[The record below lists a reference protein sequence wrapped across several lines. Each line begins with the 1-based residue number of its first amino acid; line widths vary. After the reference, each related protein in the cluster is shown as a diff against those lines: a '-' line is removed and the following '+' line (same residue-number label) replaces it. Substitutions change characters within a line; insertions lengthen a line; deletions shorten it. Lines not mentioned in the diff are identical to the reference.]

1 MIHQNDTVTDH
12 GPETDTMSGLEPLFT
27 PSCVA
32 VVGASDS
39 EGSVG
44 RALMENLTD
53 DFEGEV
59 VPINPD
65 HDAILGHECYSTLG
79 AVSGSDSIDVAVVA
93 TPPEAV
99 IDVVQEAGEEGIE
112 EIVIITSGF
121 AEAESDGATRQEQ
134 LQELAEEY
142 DLDVVGPNCLGVI
155 STRTGLNATFAPES
169 ASPGPIS
176 FMSQSG
182 ALISAVLDWA
192 ADGIGF
198 KDIVSLG
205 NGAVL
210 TSVDFL
216 DDWSDDPETNVVL
229 AYLEDIE
236 RGREFI
242 DVGRDVTQDTPL
254 VVLQSGQSQAGTE
267 AASSHTGAL
276 SGSAAISRAG
286 LDQAGAIRAE
296 DVETMLDVTR
306 VLVDQ
311 PVPESDGIGI
321 VTNAGG
327 PGVLATDIID
337 ESRLSLSS
345 FTDDTRSTLGDS
357 LPDEADIENP
367 LDVLGSA
374 DAEQFREVL
383 DTVLDDSTVGAVIVI
398 ACPTGVLDFDALA
411 TAVAD
416 RYDDHDKPLVTCL
429 MGSRS
434 IDSASQ
440 SLTENGIPNYFDP
453 ARAIQSLDALARF
466 SEIRQHEYHP
476 PTTFA
481 VDEERARSVLM
492 EATQRDSDHLD
503 VDAMELLDAYGI
515 SVPDGGVAENPNEA
529 VELAREIDGPVV
541 MKVVSPDIVHKS
553 DVGGVIVGVEV
564 DDVANVFGD
573 ILTRA
578 QEHRSDATIL
588 GVLVQEMV
596 DSEAGQETIIG
607 MDRDPQF
614 GPALMFGFGGLYMQV
629 FEDTTFRVAPVS
641 EQEAR
646 CMTEEIETAS
656 LLRGARDND
665 AVDIDA
671 LVETIQR
678 VSQLVTDFSAIE
690 ELDINPL
697 VALPDGVYAVDLGV
711 TVDDDKL

>member
-1 MIHQNDTVTDH
+1 
-12 GPETDTMSGLEPLFT
+12 MSGLETLFT
-27 PSCVA
+27 PSRVA
-32 VVGASDS
+32 VIGASDS

-44 RALMENLTD
+44 RVLMDNLTD
-53 DFEGEV
+53 DFDGDV
-59 VPINPD
+59 VPVNPD
-65 HDAILGHECYSTLG
+65 HDAIFGHECYADLG
-79 AVSGSDSIDVAVVA
+79 AVPASIDVAVVA

-99 IDVVQEAGEEGIE
+99 IDTVQEAGENGIE
-112 EIVIITSGF
+112 AIVVITSGF
-121 AEAESDGATRQEQ
+121 AEAESEGATRQEQ

-155 STRTGLNATFAPES
+155 STRTGLNATFAPKS

-182 ALISAVLDWA
+182 ALVSGILDRA

-205 NGAVL
+205 NEAVL

-216 DDWSDDPETNVVL
+216 EEWGDDPETDVVL

-236 RGREFI
+236 HGREFI
-242 DVGRDVTQDTPL
+242 DVGRDVTRDTPL

-276 SGSAAISRAG
+276 SGSTAISRAG

-296 DVETMLDVTR
+296 DMEELMDFTR

-311 PVPESDGIGI
+311 PVAGSNEVGI

-327 PGVLATDIID
+327 PGVLTADVID
-337 ESRLSLSS
+337 ESRLSLAS
-345 FTDDTRSTLGDS
+345 FADDTRSMLGDS
-357 LPDEADIENP
+357 LPHEADIENP
-367 LDVLGSA
+367 IDVLGTA
-374 DAEQFREVL
+374 DAERFRDVL
-383 DTVLDDSTVGAVIVI
+383 GTVLDDPAVGAVILI

-416 RYDDHDKPLVTCL
+416 RYADHDKPLVTCL
-429 MGSRS
+429 VGGRS
-434 IDSASQ
+434 TDSAGQ
-440 SLTENGIPNYFDP
+440 SLAENGIPNYFDP
-453 ARAIQSLDALARF
+453 ARAVRSLDALVR
-466 SEIRQHEYHP
+466 SGEIHQREYHS
-476 PTTFA
+476 PTEFA
-481 VDEERARSVLM
+481 VDEERARSVLA
-492 EATQRDSDHLD
+492 EANQRDSDHLD

-515 SVPDGGVAENPNEA
+515 PVPDGGVAEDPNEA
-529 VELAREIDGPVV
+529 VEFAQGIDGPVV

-553 DVGGVIVGVEV
+553 DVGGVTVGVEI
-564 DDVANVFGD
+564 DDVASEFED
-573 ILTRA
+573 ILARA
-578 QEHRSDATIL
+578 QEHRSDATVL
-588 GVLVQEMV
+588 GVLVQEMI

-614 GPALMFGFGGLYMQV
+614 GPALLFGFGGLYVEV

-641 EQEAR
+641 EREAR
-646 CMTEEIETAS
+646 RMTEEIETAP
-656 LLRGARDND
+656 LLRGERDRD

-678 VSQLVTDFSAIE
+678 VSQLVTDFPAIE

-697 VALPDGVYAVDLGV
+697 VALPDGVCAVDLGV
-711 TVDDDKL
+711 TVDTDTL

>member
-1 MIHQNDTVTDH
+1 
-12 GPETDTMSGLEPLFT
+12 MSGLESLFT

-39 EGSVG
+39 EGSIG
-44 RALMENLTD
+44 RTLMENLTD
-53 DFEGEV
+53 DFEGKV

-65 HDAILGHECYSTLG
+65 HGAILGHECYSNLG
-79 AVSGSDSIDVAVVA
+79 AVPDSISIDLAVVA
-93 TPPEAV
+93 TPPGAV

-112 EIVIITSGF
+112 GIVIITSGF

-155 STRTGLNATFAPES
+155 STPTGLNATFAPES
-169 ASPGPIS
+169 ASSGPIS

-182 ALISAVLDWA
+182 ALISTILDWA
-192 ADGIGF
+192 DDGIGF

-205 NGAVL
+205 NEAVL

-216 DDWSDDPETNVVL
+216 EEWSDDPETNVIL

-254 VVLQSGQSQAGTE
+254 VVVQSGQSQAGTE

-311 PVPESDGIGI
+311 PVPESGDIGI
-321 VTNAGG
+321 ITNAGG
-327 PGVLATDIID
+327 PGVLATDTID
-337 ESRLSLSS
+337 ESSLSLGS
-345 FTDDTRSTLGDS
+345 FTDDTRSTLDDA
-357 LPDEADIENP
+357 LPEEADIGNP

-374 DAEQFREVL
+374 DAEQFQEAL
-383 DTVLDDSTVGAVIVI
+383 DTVLNDSTVGALIVI
-398 ACPTGVLDFDALA
+398 ACPTGVLDFDELA
-411 TAVAD
+411 AAVTD
-416 RYDDHDKPLVTCL
+416 RYADYDKPLVTCL

-440 SLTENGIPNYFDP
+440 FLAENGIPNYFDP
-453 ARAIQSLDALARF
+453 ARAVRSLDALVR
-466 SEIRQHEYHP
+466 SGEIQQREYP
-476 PTTFA
+476 SPTEFA
-481 VDEERARSVLM
+481 VDEERARSVLA

-503 VDAMELLDAYGI
+503 VGGMELLDAYGI

-529 VELAREIDGPVV
+529 VELTQEIDGPVV
-541 MKVVSPDIVHKS
+541 MKIVSPDIVHKS
-553 DVGGVIVGVEV
+553 DVGGVAVGVED
-564 DDVANVFGD
+564 DDVESEFEG

-578 QEHRSDATIL
+578 QEHRSDATML

-596 DSEAGQETIIG
+596 DSDAGQETIIG
-607 MDRDPQF
+607 MDRDAQF
-614 GPALMFGFGGLYMQV
+614 GPALLFGFGGLHVQV

-646 CMTEEIETAS
+646 RMTEEIETAP

-678 VSQLVTDFSAIE
+678 ISQLVTDFPAIE

-697 VALPDGVYAVDLGV
+697 VVLPDGVCAVDLGV
-711 TVDDDKL
+711 TVDTNKL